1 MSNILTTAASAI
13 DGNLTSHAPEQG
25 KAGQRGPLC
34 LFLGK
39 VHTISA
45 PVPVAGAAS
54 GSSSPITLIK
64 LSGYCFCDVSS

>member
-1 MSNILTTAASAI
+1 MGNILTTAASSI

-34 LFLGK
+34 LFWGK

-45 PVPVAGAAS
+45 PVFEAVAACSLVGALVLFDQVQRHLGKA
-54 GSSSPITLIK
+54 
-64 LSGYCFCDVSS
+64 